1 MRNFRALSLA
11 VSLFFLSVAANSQ
24 EEPTSGEEDSP
35 PDQAQPLAN
44 EAAEEEPA
52 TDEPATDEAAMDE
65 PVADEAISPLDQV
78 VPVAEEEGGAA
89 PAAESAKAVTEEDA
103 LREFARFRQL
113 LADRNYDEADV
124 SAKRVVEMSIKVFG
138 PQSRETAKALNNL
151 AIVQHNNKQFSA
163 AIQNFT
169 SAIEILEAV
178 YDRLNEELVN
188 PLKGLGAAQLSS
200 GRPDQAVK
208 SFGRATHITHV
219 NEGPHNIEQVEI
231 LEALA
236 EANVRLGEVETARD
250 TLDRIHAIN
259 VRHFSNDALG
269 LLPSLM
275 RRADWQHQAGYF
287 NDERITYRRAIRII
301 ETSSGKNDPRL
312 VTPLLLLGRS
322 YYYYEPFTDGTSSR
336 AGLAASGEP
345 YFRRAVRIAE
355 GAEDIPWL
363 ERAKAQLALAD
374 YYIGTETHNRARR
387 IYAQVWEDLSLNDDR
402 LEMRKELLQT
412 PAPLR
417 QGALPQY
424 AGNDST
430 DELDRNFLTGTILVE
445 YTVSDRGRV
454 KNIRTEANPAEFTD
468 MQRMVHREIR
478 SRVFRPVLE
487 DGVPIESGNQ
497 LFRHE
502 FFYTEGQL
510 KDLQRKNAQAEKE
523 NAR

>member
-1 MRNFRALSLA
+1 MRYFRALSLA
-11 VSLFFLSVAANSQ
+11 ASLLFVSVAANGQ
-24 EEPTSGEEDSP
+24 
-35 PDQAQPLAN
+35 Q
-44 EAAEEEPA
+44 EAAPDEE
-52 TDEPATDEAAMDE
+52 
-65 PVADEAISPLDQV
+65 VSPLDQT
-78 VPVAEEEGGAA
+78 VPVADDS
-89 PAAESAKAVTEEDA
+89 AAEPVAAEPVAAEPLAAEPATAVTEEDA

-113 LADRNYDEADV
+113 LADGNYDEADV

-151 AIVQHNNKQFSA
+151 AIVQHNNKQYSA

-169 SAIEILEAV
+169 AAIEILEVV
-178 YDRLNEELVN
+178 YDRLNAELVN
-188 PLKGLGAAQLSS
+188 PLKGLGAAQLSA

-208 SFGRATHITHV
+208 SYGRATHITHV

-236 EANVRLGEVETARD
+236 EANVRLGEVEIARD
-250 TLDRIHAIN
+250 TLNRIHAIN
-259 VRHFSNDALG
+259 VRHFSDDALG

-275 RRADWQHQAGYF
+275 RRADWQHRAGYF
-287 NDERITYRRAIRII
+287 NDERMTYRRAIRII
-301 ETSSGKNDPRL
+301 ETAAGKNDPRL
-312 VTPLLLLGRS
+312 VTPLIELGRS
-322 YYYYEPFTDGTSSR
+322 YYYYEPVTDGSSSR
-336 AGLAASGEP
+336 VGLAASGEP
-345 YFRRAVRIAE
+345 YFRRAKRIAE
-355 GAEDIPWL
+355 SAEDFPWL

-387 IYAQVWEDLSLNDDR
+387 IYAEVWDDLSLNEDR

-412 PAPLR
+412 PTPLR
-417 QGALPQY
+417 VGPLPQY

-430 DELDRNFLTGTILVE
+430 DELDRDFLTGTILVD

-454 KNIRTEANPAEFTD
+454 KNIRTEATPAEFTD

-478 SRVFRPVLE
+478 TRVFRPVLE
-487 DGVPIESGNQ
+487 DGEPVESGNQ

-510 KDLQRKNAQAEKE
+510 KDLQRKNAQAEEE
-523 NAR
+523 NSR

>member
-11 VSLFFLSVAANSQ
+11 VSLFFVSVAANSQ
-24 EEPTSGEEDSP
+24 EDPASDEEISP
-35 PDQAQPLAN
+35 LDQ
-44 EAAEEEPA
+44 
-52 TDEPATDEAAMDE
+52 TV
-65 PVADEAISPLDQV
+65 PVADEAVTDE
-78 VPVAEEEGGAA
+78 PVLQDDAVAQEPVNA
-89 PAAESAKAVTEEDA
+89 PVTEEDA
-103 LREFARFRQL
+103 LREFTRFRQL
-113 LADRNYDEADV
+113 LADRNFDEADV

-138 PQSRETAKALNNL
+138 PQSHETAKALNNL
-151 AIVQHNNKQFSA
+151 AIVQHNNKQYSA

-178 YDRLNEELVN
+178 YDRLNGELVN
-188 PLKGLGAAQLSS
+188 PLKGLGSAQLSA
-200 GRPDQAVK
+200 GRPDQAIK
-208 SFGRATHITHV
+208 SYGRATHITHV

-275 RRADWQHQAGYF
+275 RRADWQHRAGYF

-301 ETSSGKNDPRL
+301 ETAVGKNDPRL
-312 VTPLLLLGRS
+312 VTPLIQLGRS
-322 YYYYEPFTDGTSSR
+322 YYYYEPATDGSSSR

-355 GAEDIPWL
+355 GADDLPWL

-387 IYAQVWEDLSLNDDR
+387 IYAQVWEDLSLDDDR
-402 LEMRKELLQT
+402 LEMRKELLQK

-417 QGALPQY
+417 QGVLPQY
-424 AGNDST
+424 AGGSSSSGPESD
-430 DELDRNFLTGTILVE
+430 FLTGVIQVD
-445 YTVSDRGRV
+445 YTVSSRGRV
-454 KNIRTEANPAEFTD
+454 KNIRTEATPVEFTD
-468 MQRMVHREIR
+468 MQRMAHREIR
-478 SRVFRPVLE
+478 ARVFRPILE
-487 DGVPIESGNQ
+487 EGEPIDSGNQ
-497 LFRHE
+497 VFRHE
-502 FFYTEGQL
+502 FYYTQGQL
-510 KDLQRKNAQAEKE
+510 DDLKRKKALAEQE
-523 NAR
+523 NSR

>member
-11 VSLFFLSVAANSQ
+11 VSLFFVSVAANSQ
-24 EEPTSGEEDSP
+24 EDTASDEEVSP
-35 PDQAQPLAN
+35 LDQ
-44 EAAEEEPA
+44 
-52 TDEPATDEAAMDE
+52 TV
-65 PVADEAISPLDQV
+65 PVADEAVTDA
-78 VPVAEEEGGAA
+78 PVAEEDALA
-89 PAAESAKAVTEEDA
+89 PEPAKEAVTEEDA

-113 LADRNYDEADV
+113 LADRNFDEADV

-151 AIVQHNNKQFSA
+151 AIVQHNNKQYSA

-178 YDRLNEELVN
+178 YDRLNGELVN
-188 PLKGLGAAQLSS
+188 PLKGLGSAQLSS
-200 GRPDQAVK
+200 GRPDQAVR
-208 SFGRATHITHV
+208 SYRRATHITHV

-275 RRADWQHQAGYF
+275 RRADWQHRAGYF
-287 NDERITYRRAIRII
+287 NDERMTYRRAIRII
-301 ETSSGKNDPRL
+301 ETASSKNDPRL
-312 VTPLLLLGRS
+312 VTPLIQLGRS
-322 YYYYEPFTDGTSSR
+322 YYYYEPITDGSSSR

-355 GAEDIPWL
+355 GAEDLPWL

-374 YYIGTETHNRARR
+374 YYTGTETHNRARR
-387 IYAQVWEDLSLNDDR
+387 MYAQIWEDLSLDDDR

-417 QGALPQY
+417 EGVLPQY
-424 AGNDST
+424 AGSASTGESDSQ
-430 DELDRNFLTGTILVE
+430 FLTGVIQVD
-445 YTVSDRGRV
+445 YTVSNRGRV
-454 KNIRTEANPAEFTD
+454 RNIRTEATPVEFTD
-468 MQRMVHREIR
+468 MQRMAHREIR
-478 SRVFRPVLE
+478 ARVFRPVIE
-487 DGVPIESGNQ
+487 DGEPVESGNQ
-497 LFRHE
+497 VFRHE
-502 FFYTEGQL
+502 FYYTKGQL
-510 KDLQRKNAQAEKE
+510 DDLQRKKAQAEKE
-523 NAR
+523 KSR